1 MISICNILPNN
12 CISEKMPR
20 QKYELY
26 LTHKILEDPSKFSFL
41 ARDKQYNINSYK
53 ILDNSACEL
62 GEGMHFDKVL
72 QAAEIIGANEIVL
85 PDIRQGSYSL
95 SKTLEAL
102 TNIDIEAVKASY
114 RLAAVV
120 QGTTVEEVLQCAEQI
135 LVLKNVDTIML
146 PKWYST
152 LNSTNGL
159 GRVNLT
165 RSICTIMKHLGV
177 MKDIHWL
184 GLGTGIRELMSPV
197 SDFVRSVDTGYFV
210 ALSTPQWK
218 HLNVA
223 SERPKELKIDL
234 EYMDVDMERFKHLIE
249 QQNKLLK
256 EIE

>member
-1 MISICNILPNN
+1 
-12 CISEKMPR
+12 MPR

-26 LTHKILEDPSKFSFL
+26 LTHKILEDPDKFAFL
-41 ARDKQYNINSYK
+41 GQEKDCAYK

-62 GEGMHFDKVL
+62 GEGMDFNKVL
-72 QAAEIIGANEIVL
+72 EAAEIIGADEIVL

-102 TNIDIEAVKASY
+102 ANIDIEAVKASY

-135 LVLKNVDTIML
+135 LTLKNIDTIML
-146 PKWYST
+146 PKWYAT

-159 GRVNLT
+159 GRIDLT
-165 RSICTIMKHLGV
+165 QRICTMMKYLGTL
-177 MKDIHWL
+177 KDIHWL
-184 GLGTGIRELMSPV
+184 GLGTGIRELVSPQ
-197 SDFVRSVDTGYFV
+197 SAFVRSVDTGYFA